1 MRPGKDATILALALM
16 VPRALE
22 AAEKLKAEH
31 GIDCEVVDVRSLV
44 PLDTQTILG
53 SVARTHRL
61 FTVEENPRLCGWGA
75 EIVSIVADEAFY
87 DLDGPP
93 VRITTPHIPLPAADI
108 LEDIALPTVDRI
120 VDRVRRSMQV
130 VSPHERQRHAG
141 RQSARLAPRMIA
153 SLIRGA
159 ETRIIGNVPCT
170 KIFSPTSRPICGS
183 AANGANPPTA
193 AASTCSIRRPR
204 TRSPRSRARPSRTPR
219 PRSMPRATPSRA
231 GPRSKPRE
239 RAEILRKSFELIM
252 RDAERLAKLIT
263 IENGKALSDS
273 RGEVAYAAEFF
284 RWYAEEAVRNIGEVS
299 RAPASGARIVVQHK
313 PAGVAVLVTPW
324 NFPAAM
330 ATRKIGPALAA
341 GCPVVLKPASDT
353 PLTML
358 ALMPILEEAGVP
370 AGVVNV
376 IPSRSSGK
384 VVSAMLHDPRVRV
397 VSFTGST
404 EVGRKLLHEAADN
417 VVKPAMELGGNAP
430 FIVFEDADIDAA
442 IEGAMIAKMRNMG
455 EACTSANRFYVH
467 EKVHDEFA
475 KKLTAKMAALKV
487 GNGLDDGV
495 TVGPLV
501 NADAKKK
508 VIELVD
514 DAVGKGAKVL
524 TGGKSPTGPGHF
536 YPPTVLDAVPDGAKM
551 LNEEIFGPVAA
562 IQTFKSEG
570 EVIKRANDTEYGLV
584 AYLYTKD
591 MSRGMRVSEQ
601 LDFGMIGLNRGL
613 VSDPAAPFGG
623 MKQSGIG
630 REGAHEGLMEFLETQ
645 YISVTW

>member
-1 MRPGKDATILALALM
+1 MYENLLANVPTDLWIGGKWKKSSDGARFDVIDPATENKI
-16 VPRALE
+16 
-22 AAEKLKAEH
+22 
-31 GIDCEVVDVRSLV
+31 
-44 PLDTQTILG
+44 T
-53 SVARTHRL
+53 SVASASL
-61 FTVEENPRLCGWGA
+61 DDAKAAVDAASGAFEGW
-75 EIVSIVADEAFY
+75 
-87 DLDGPP
+87 
-93 VRITTPHIPLPAADI
+93 
-108 LEDIALPTVDRI
+108 
-120 VDRVRRSMQV
+120 
-130 VSPHERQRHAG
+130 AG
-141 RQSARLAPRMIA
+141 R
-153 SLIRGA
+153 
-159 ETRIIGNVPCT
+159 
-170 KIFSPTSRPICGS
+170 
-183 AANGANPPTA
+183 
-193 AASTCSIRRPR
+193 
-204 TRSPRSRARPSRTPR
+204 
-219 PRSMPRATPSRA
+219 
-231 GPRSKPRE
+231 KPRE
-239 RAEILRKSFELIM
+239 RGEILRKAYEVIVAQS
-252 RDAERLAKLIT
+252 ERLAKLIT
-263 IENGKALSDS
+263 LENGKALSDS

-284 RWYAEEAVRNIGEVS
+284 RRYAEEAVRAIGQVS
-299 RAPASGARIVVQHK
+299 RAPSSGARIFVHHK

-324 NFPAAM
+324 NFPAAI

-341 GCPVVLKPASDT
+341 GCPVVLKPASET

-358 ALMPILEEAGVP
+358 ALMPLLEEAGVP

-376 IPSRSSGK
+376 IPSRRSGP

-455 EACTSANRFYVH
+455 EACTSANRFYIH

-475 KKLTAKMAALKV
+475 KKLTAKMAGLKV

-495 TVGPLV
+495 AVGPLV
-501 NADAKKK
+501 NADARKK
-508 VIELVD
+508 VVELVD
-514 DAVGKGAKVL
+514 DAVGKGAKIL
-524 TGGKSPTGPGHF
+524 TGGKAPDGPGHF
-536 YPPTVLDAVPDGAKM
+536 YPPTVLDNVPDAAKM

-562 IQTFKSEG
+562 LQTFKSED
-570 EVIKRANDTEYGLV
+570 EVVRCANDTEYGLV

-591 MSRGMRVSEQ
+591 LSRGLRVSEK
-601 LDFGMIGLNRGL
+601 LDFGMVGLNRGL